1 MCGVRVRRIRIL
13 AYTICGFTAGIAGML
28 MIASTGVV
36 SPNLGAG
43 SEFYTIAAVVLGGTR
58 LTGGIGRVEKTL
70 IGAFVVYMVLNY
82 MTIRRIPTEWQQ
94 AVTGLLVL
102 AAVLVD
108 RFTQR
113 GRSL

>member
-1 MCGVRVRRIRIL
+1 MRRIRIL